1 MSWFVPAL
9 AFLLVIV
16 CLLLG
21 LCGIYYCL
29 NHDMCPCTHMDKDK
43 QEKAKK
49 DGYEELQVAEE
60 EMDSTDDEVIASP
73 LPGKRPRD
81 EQLVSET
88 DGDPGALG
96 AAQSTDSTVGSTG
109 RVHIKADYGMN
120 TGRLKVTI
128 VEAGDLPSKGRGAFS
143 QCRVHALLLPHRRQR
158 FKTKSKSVSNP
169 RFDETFVFDRLAKSD
184 LFQMALR
191 LRLYGH
197 DKIGKEK
204 LVGET
209 VLQLADVVHAPA
221 MKLDTWRD
229 VRPRVDGDDMP

>member
-1 MSWFVPAL
+1 MPAL

-16 CLLLG
+16 ALLMG

-29 NHDMCPCTHMDKDK
+29 NHDLCPCTHMDKDR
-43 QEKAKK
+43 QEMQKTKK
-49 DGYEELQVAEE
+49 EGYEELQVAEE
-60 EMDSTDDEVIASP
+60 EDIDSTDDEAIASP
-73 LPGKRPRD
+73 LPEKQPRE

-88 DGDPGALG
+88 DGGPGAVLP
-96 AAQSTDSTVGSTG
+96 AQSVSSGVGATG
-109 RVHIKADYGMN
+109 RVHIKADYGIN

-128 VEAGDLPSKGRGAFS
+128 VEAGDMPSKGRGSFS
-143 QCRVHALLLPHRRQR
+143 QCRVHALLLPHRKQR
-158 FKTKSKSVSNP
+158 FKTKSKAVSNP

-184 LFQMALR
+184 LFQMAIR
-191 LRLYGH
+191 MRLYGH

-229 VRPRVDGDDMP
+229 VRPKVDSDDEA